1 MALSELL
8 EITWRSLYVAGLA
21 TLIAAVPG
29 LPLGVWLGSRG
40 KKSRFTQAFLYA
52 GMGLPPVVVGLV
64 VYLLLSRSGPLG
76 GLGLLYTPS
85 AMIFAEVV
93 LAFPLIASLTLAG
106 VAAKAEAV
114 RLLVKSL
121 GGSERQALWTLLAES
136 RKVVIAAL
144 AAGFGGAISEVGA
157 ATLAGGDIRHQT
169 RVLTTAVVLETR
181 KGELEAA
188 LALGAILL
196 GLALLA
202 SAILVVFSERD

>member
-121 GGSERQALWTLLAES
+121 GGSEHQALWTLLAES